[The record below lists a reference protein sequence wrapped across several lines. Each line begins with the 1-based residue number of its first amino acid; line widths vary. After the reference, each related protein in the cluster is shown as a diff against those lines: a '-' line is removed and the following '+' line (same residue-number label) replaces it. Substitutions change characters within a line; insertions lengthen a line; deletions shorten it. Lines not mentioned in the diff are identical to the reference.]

1 MNGVALFPGS
11 FDPFTLGHKYV
22 VDQGL
27 ELFDRIV
34 IAIGINKEKQG
45 LMTPEN
51 RMRLIRDLYRD
62 EPAHRGSDLYGV
74 DRSFLSRTGH
84 QDDLAGFAQYGGFRV
99 RAEHHAGQLLAVSG
113 DQDRTVVHS
122 GRLCGHIVEC
132 DSGTVGVRR
141 RSHPVDARK
150 Y

>member
-34 IAIGINKEKQG
+34 IAIGINKEKHG

-51 RMRLIRDLYRD
+51 RM
-62 EPAHRGSDLYGV
+62 
-74 DRSFLSRTGH
+74 
-84 QDDLAGFAQYGGFRV
+84 
-99 RAEHHAGQLLAVSG
+99 
-113 DQDRTVVHS
+113 
-122 GRLCGHIVEC
+122 
-132 DSGTVGVRR
+132 
-141 RSHPVDARK
+141 
-150 Y
+150 